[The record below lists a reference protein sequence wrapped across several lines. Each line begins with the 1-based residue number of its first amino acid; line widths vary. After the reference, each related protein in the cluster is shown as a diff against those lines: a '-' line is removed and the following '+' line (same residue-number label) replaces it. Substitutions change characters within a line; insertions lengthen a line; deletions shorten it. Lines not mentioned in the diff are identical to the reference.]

1 MFHPEL
7 GIVLKGQQG
16 GLQNFIQFILSV
28 PTKLSYSS
36 QVMNES
42 FLIMLKP
49 PNFGLPMNFMR
60 AHLVLALLTLINI
73 LTAPKTNPWETQ
85 PATFLL
91 SSNTTCNIPYYC
103 LCFSSFLSN
112 WRILTLVC
120 VISTQSVSFLW
131 GPIISILYVTQIY

>member
-7 GIVLKGQQG
+7 CIVLKGQQG

-73 LTAPKTNPWETQ
+73 LTAPKTNP
-85 PATFLL
+85 
-91 SSNTTCNIPYYC
+91 
-103 LCFSSFLSN
+103 
-112 WRILTLVC
+112 
-120 VISTQSVSFLW
+120 
-131 GPIISILYVTQIY
+131 